1 MQPNVQAFF
10 DLATST
16 VSYLVSDPATK
27 VSAIIDPVLDFEPK
41 AARLSTS
48 SADLI
53 LAAVADRGA
62 PLAGTSG
69 IWTGMRHRAL
79 TLGTR
84 SACSVGLVSFC
95 RRRKCAAQRCTSAVD
110 TRAALGVMVTL
121 SQVSAAMCSS

>member
-53 LAAVADRGA
+53 LAAVAVGHILLLR
-62 PLAGTSG
+62 LAVLAAVV
-69 IWTGMRHRAL
+69 TGVSILQQQEVGRPILEAAVAVLIIMAL
-79 TLGTR
+79 
-84 SACSVGLVSFC
+84 VVP
-95 RRRKCAAQRCTSAVD
+95 AVP
-110 TRAALGVMVTL
+110 A
-121 SQVSAAMCSS
+121 